1 MVWREH
7 SSCCTLAQTRWK
19 HYSCPQP
26 IFVGGLSLKGA
37 RVSTNDFTD
46 RGSSRVC
53 DLSQNKSL
61 RELKITVGSLIAE
74 SMNRTPTTTS
84 GSLRAAVSTIKS
96 PVFSK
101 VVFVYQET
109 DFYHFLRFPDALPDI
124 MSPGEAVWYR
134 MQFDAFREMHKAR
147 DFRLVLQA
155 SRVSDRSV
163 RELKQAVAAE
173 TARGGLPP
181 ELLVIY
187 PGAEPAVSSIQIL
200 SPRGSHVLT
209 PNTFNSRSDASGF
222 RRTVNGGV
230 GVG

>member
-1 MVWREH
+1 MNHTPDVA
-7 SSCCTLAQTRWK
+7 SS
-19 HYSCPQP
+19 
-26 IFVGGLSLKGA
+26 
-37 RVSTNDFTD
+37 
-46 RGSSRVC
+46 
-53 DLSQNKSL
+53 SL
-61 RELKITVGSLIAE
+61 RTML
-74 SMNRTPTTTS
+74 
-84 GSLRAAVSTIKS
+84 STIES

-109 DFYHFLRFPDALPDI
+109 DFYHFLRFPDTLPDI

-155 SRVSDRSV
+155 SRVSDRSM

-181 ELLVIY
+181 ELLEIY

-200 SPRGSHVLT
+200 STRGPHVLT